1 MPKFV
6 KLFTTIAEKNGVK
19 LDYKTPEHR
28 MINVDQIVM
37 FEESERAWNT
47 KEKGGTGADGIG
59 FAKGIAAKDGTR
71 FRLADGT
78 ELILDEPVGSFQFSI
93 KNQII

>member
-1 MPKFV
+1 MSKFV

-37 FEESERAWNT
+37 FEESERAWDT
-47 KEKGGTGADGIG
+47 KAKGGSGGDGIG

-71 FRLADGT
+71 LRLADGT
-78 ELILDEPVGSFQFSI
+78 ELIFDEHIKSFQFSI
-93 KNQII
+93 KELAE